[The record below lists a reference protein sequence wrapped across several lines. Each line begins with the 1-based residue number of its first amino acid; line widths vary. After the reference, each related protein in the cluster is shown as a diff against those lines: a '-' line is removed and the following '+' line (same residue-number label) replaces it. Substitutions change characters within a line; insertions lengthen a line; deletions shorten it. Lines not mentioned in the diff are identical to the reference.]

1 MRKLSSFTYSLLV
14 LFILLTIPACR
25 RQEQAGL
32 PTAVPTIALPDRT
45 ATAVPQPTTATASP
59 TAVPQPTAAPLFA
72 VDPAAIDWPPQLVF
86 SSPAPG
92 EEALLNG
99 AITVRFDQ
107 PMNKTAVEAAFAVTD
122 EAGQRV
128 AGEFTW
134 TRDDTLVFTP
144 RSLKRQASY
153 RVQIQET
160 ASGANGRTLN
170 APITLQLQTVGYLQV
185 SQTLPAGDSRDV
197 DSDSAIAVFFNR
209 PVVPLV
215 STAQQ
220 ASLPQPLT
228 FDPPISG
235 QGEWVSSSIY
245 RFVPATPLDAA
256 TTYQVS
262 VADGLTDITGG
273 LLEGGYSWRFSTRSP
288 QVVSIEPPANSYDVN
303 PTLPITITFNTPMDR
318 ASTEASVLLPGV
330 GVGNTAVSYQWLN
343 DDRVLVLKPQ
353 QPLRLETDYQVTIS
367 TGARAARGQANLP
380 RNVVSPFR
388 TVSFPAILYTNP
400 ANNEMA
406 HRYQW
411 GFNINFASPMDINTL
426 EGRLRIEPA
435 PRNPQYYFE
444 TYNNSL
450 YVSFPLERNTTYR
463 VTVPGDA
470 ADPYGNTLGRDYT
483 WQFTTPDY
491 DPIASFNLPQ
501 QISQLSTSF
510 PTQVEVQHRNVSRL
524 NVALYNLRLP
534 LNLIINRYD
543 LYNYRPATEPERTW
557 NISPENRNGLATI
570 ALADG
575 GVLPT
580 GVYLLTLSAP
590 EITEDVFYW
599 QNQRNLLVVAD
610 TNLVIKEMFD
620 EVHVWATDIASGQ
633 PVAGRRLAL
642 YDARGVPLGTAVS
655 DANGF
660 ATFRRAP
667 RPDYLDGVIVTSGE
681 VGAPGFGVA
690 SSAWAEGISPWQF
703 GLNMGYSPATP
714 TFAYL
719 YTDRPIYRP
728 GDTVYFKGIVRD
740 ADYGRYLPP
749 STRSLRIEFNPTFYV
764 EGGSFNQS
772 FEVLVQPDG
781 SFDGE
786 FVLSKDLPLGTYQFY
801 LPGLDYDTSRSFT
814 VAEYRRPEFLVG
826 LTPARPEAVR
836 GEVVEVTLEA
846 SYFFGGPAADLSVNW
861 SVSEMAY
868 YPDIPGPYYS
878 YGDSA
883 NYFYRDY
890 GPFFFGGERSN
901 YLISGEGRTDGNGR
915 LVITLPAD
923 LLRNV
928 EPGSRQVAIE
938 ATVQDLSNFPVSSR
952 ATVTF
957 HAANVYVG
965 IKPAAYITRAGQ
977 GTAVDLNTVNWSGQ
991 NVGNQ
996 PVQVVFYE
1004 RQWRSQRTADFGFYR
1019 TIWEPVD
1026 TEVARAQVTTN
1037 AQGRAT
1043 ASFTPEVGGSYIAVA
1058 TVTDATGR
1066 QQVSSTF
1073 LWVTDNNFVGWRT
1086 DQKERRMELTLDQQT
1101 YQPGDTA
1108 RVLVQS
1114 PFAGPVRAWLT
1125 IERGRLIEQRLVTL
1139 QTNSD
1144 VLEIAIPDLY
1154 APNVYLT
1161 LTAVKPVTPGTD
1173 YPYADIRVGMVEIKV
1188 STQRLTLNVALNARS
1203 AQFAP
1208 GETAVYDITVT
1219 DYLGRPV
1226 QATLSLALVDLA
1238 VLTLKPDNAPPI
1250 QEAFYK
1256 PLPIYSQVGSG
1267 LIVSGEGLEPELPV
1281 EGGGMGGGGGDM
1293 ATEALSRALGD
1304 EEERVRRDFPD
1315 TAYWR
1320 ASIVT
1325 DANGRAQVEIP
1336 LPDSLTTWRLSS
1348 KAVSSDTLVGQG
1360 STDVIV
1366 SLPLLLRPITPRFFT
1381 VGDVVYLGAIVN
1393 NNTNSPIEATV
1404 SLAATGL
1411 SGDLTNKTVTV
1422 PANGRTL
1429 VRWQV
1434 TVEDGTEADLTFRV
1448 SGGGFSDATKPTFG
1462 VGPNNVIPI
1471 YRYDAEDIVGSAGVL
1486 EQAGRQVEA
1495 VLVPPNAD
1503 LRRGTVN
1510 VTLSPSLAAA
1520 LLDSL
1525 TALELES
1532 YETACA
1538 HAIASHLLPNAATAR
1553 ALRDLNLEPK
1563 LRDRLDSLI
1572 LDQIAKIVA
1581 LRLPTGGWSWCY
1593 SNEQDTYLTA
1603 YVLFALVQAAN
1614 AGYEVPREVLDD
1626 GRFLLGSLVEQQPDR
1641 LTAAYELNQQIFYLY
1656 TLYLLGSDYP
1666 DLYDA
1671 YVAAR
1676 RDLLSPY
1683 AKAMLAEIYHGT
1695 DYTPANL
1702 SILLND
1708 LNDSAIFSA
1717 TGTHWQDV
1725 QPYWAN
1731 LESNVRNTAVVI
1743 NALAGIDPQNQLLP
1757 GAIRWLMQA
1766 RRAQLWE
1773 TPYDT
1778 AWSIMALAGWMA
1790 KTGEL
1795 EANFSY
1801 TLALNLKPE
1810 IQGTFTPQNIT
1821 ANERTAIPLAD
1832 LVPNAI
1838 NYFDFQRGQG
1848 NGRLYYTM
1856 HLNSFLLAESVS
1868 AVSRGITV
1876 QRTYYD
1882 AACNPENETCT
1893 PITQVAA
1900 GQQVRV
1906 ELTIIAPNDLIYA
1919 LVRDPLPAGAEAID
1933 PNLATSASNV
1943 GPGVQRM
1950 DADVYRYGYWGW
1962 WFFNRVEFRDEE
1974 VRFYAR
1980 YLPAG
1985 TYQYTYTLQASI
1997 PGAFQVMPA
2006 TARQEFFPEVFGRS
2020 DGLLF
2025 TITGE

>member
-1 MRKLSSFTYSLLV
+1 MRKLSSATCFLLV
-14 LFILLTIPACR
+14 LFVLLTVTACR
-25 RQEQAGL
+25 RAEEAEL
-32 PTAVPTIALPDRT
+32 ATAVPTTLPDRT
-45 ATAVPQPTTATASP
+45 ATAVPQPTTVTAPP
-59 TAVPQPTAAPLFA
+59 TAVPQPTADSLSAI
-72 VDPAAIDWPPQLVF
+72 DPAAIDWPPQLVY

-99 AITVRFDQ
+99 AITMRFDQ
-107 PMNKTAVEAAFAVTD
+107 PMNKTAVEAAFAITD
-122 EAGQRV
+122 EQGQRV
-128 AGEFTW
+128 SGEFTW

-153 RVQIQET
+153 RVQISET

-197 DSDSAIAVFFNR
+197 DSDSAIVVFFNR

-245 RFVPATPLDAA
+245 RFVPAAPLDAA
-256 TTYQVS
+256 TTYQVF
-262 VADGLTDITGG
+262 VAEGLTDVTGG
-273 LLEGGYSWRFSTRSP
+273 LLEDGYRWRFSTRSP
-288 QVVSIEPPANSYDVN
+288 EVIAIQPPANSFGVN

-330 GVGNTAVSYQWLN
+330 GVGNTAVSYQWLDN
-343 DDRVLVLKPQ
+343 DRVLVLKPQ
-353 QPLRLETDYQVTIS
+353 QPLRLQTDYQVTIS
-367 TGARAARGQANLP
+367 TGARAASGQASLS

-388 TVSFPAILYTNP
+388 TVSFPAIIATNP
-400 ANNEMA
+400 ENNKMA
-406 HRYQW
+406 DRYQW
-411 GFNINFASPMDINTL
+411 GFSISFASLMDVSTL
-426 EGRLRIEPA
+426 EGRLRIEPE
-435 PRNPQYYFE
+435 PRNPQYYFNE
-444 TYNNSL
+444 YDNSL
-450 YVSFPLERNTTYR
+450 YVSFPPERNATYR

-483 WQFTTPDY
+483 WQFTTPDF

-510 PTQVEVQHRNVSRL
+510 ATQVEVQHRNVSRL
-524 NVALYNLRLP
+524 DLALYNLGLP
-534 LNLIINRYD
+534 LNLVINRWD
-543 LYNYRPATEPERTW
+543 LQNYRPNAQPDRTW
-557 NISPENRNGLATI
+557 SLPLDNRNGLTAVS
-570 ALADG
+570 LADG

-580 GVYLLTLSAP
+580 GIYLLTLSAP
-590 EITEDVFYW
+590 EVTEETFYW
-599 QNQRNLLVVAD
+599 QNQRNLLIVAD
-610 TNLVIKEMFD
+610 TNLVVKEMYE

-633 PVAGRRLAL
+633 PAAGRRLAL

-667 RPDYLDGVIVTSGE
+667 RPDYLDGVIVTSNE
-681 VGAPGFGVA
+681 VGAAGFGIA
-690 SSAWAEGISPWQF
+690 SSAWAEGVSTWDF
-703 GLNMGYSPATP
+703 GLTQGYRPAVA

-740 ADYGRYLPP
+740 ADYGRYLP
-749 STRSLRIEFNPTFYV
+749 STARSLRIEFNPYFYM
-764 EGGSFNQS
+764 EGPALNQS

-786 FVLSKDLPLGTYQFY
+786 FVLGEDLPLGTYQIY
-801 LPGLDYDTSRSFT
+801 LPGLDYDASRQFT

-826 LTPARPEAVR
+826 LTPEKPEAVR
-836 GEVVEVTLEA
+836 GEVVQVTLEA
-846 SYFFGGPAADLSVNW
+846 SYFFGGPAADLTVNW
-861 SVSEMAY
+861 NVSESAY
-868 YPDIPGPYYS
+868 FPSFPGPYYG
-878 YGDSA
+878 YGDGA
-883 NYFYRDY
+883 NFFYRDY
-890 GPFFFGGERSN
+890 GPFFFGGAPSN
-901 YLISGEGRTDGNGR
+901 YLVSGTGRTDANGR

-928 EPGSRQVAIE
+928 EPGSRTVTIE
-938 ATVQDLSNFPVSSR
+938 ANVQDLSNFPVGSR
-952 ATVTF
+952 TTVTF

-977 GTAVDLNTVNWSGQ
+977 GTAVDLNTINWSGQ
-991 NVGNQ
+991 SVGNQ
-996 PVQVVFYE
+996 PVEVVFYE
-1004 RQWRSQRTADFGFYR
+1004 RQWRSQRTADYGFYR

-1026 TEVARAQVTTN
+1026 TEVARMQVTTN

-1043 ASFTPEVGGSYIAVA
+1043 ASFTPEFGGSYIAVA
-1058 TVTDATGR
+1058 TVTDNTGR

-1073 LWVTDNNFVGWRT
+1073 LWVTDNDFVGWRT
-1086 DQKERRMELTLDQQT
+1086 DQKERRMELTLDQQE

-1144 VLEIAIPDLY
+1144 VLEIPIPEFY
-1154 APNVYLT
+1154 APNVHLT

-1188 STQRLTLNVALNARS
+1188 SIQRLTLNVALNARS
-1203 AQFAP
+1203 AQFVP

-1250 QEAFYK
+1250 QEAFYS
-1256 PLPIYSQVGSG
+1256 PLPIYSQIGSS

-1281 EGGGMGGGGGDM
+1281 ESGGLGGGGGDM

-1320 ASIVT
+1320 ATIVT
-1325 DANGRAQVEIP
+1325 DANGRTQVEIP

-1348 KAVSSDTLVGQG
+1348 KAVTSDTLVGQN
-1360 STDVIV
+1360 SVDVIV
-1366 SLPLLLRPITPRFFT
+1366 TLPLLLRPITPRFFT
-1381 VGDVVYLGAIVN
+1381 VGDVAQIGAIVN
-1393 NNTNSPIEATV
+1393 NNTNNPIEATV

-1411 SGDLTNKTVTV
+1411 SGDLANKTVSV

-1448 SGGGFSDATKPTFG
+1448 SGGGFSDATKPPFG
-1462 VGPNNVIPI
+1462 IGPNNVIPI

-1510 VTLSPSLAAA
+1510 ITLSPSLAAA

-1525 TALELES
+1525 TALEFDV
-1532 YETACA
+1532 YDTACA
-1538 HAIASHLLPNAATAR
+1538 HALASHLLPNAVTAR

-1563 LRDRLDSLI
+1563 LRDQLDSLI
-1572 LDQIAKIVA
+1572 PQQIAQILA
-1581 LRLPTGGWSWCY
+1581 RQLPDGGWGWCY
-1593 SNEQDTYLTA
+1593 SSEQDNYLTA
-1603 YVLFALVQAAN
+1603 YVLFALVQAAD
-1614 AGYEVPREVLDD
+1614 AGYSVPQDVFDN
-1626 GRFLLGSLVEQQPDR
+1626 GRFLLGYLVEKQPTR
-1641 LTAAYELNQQIFYLY
+1641 LTAAHEINEQIFYLY
-1656 TLYLLGSDYP
+1656 TLYLMGSDYP

-1671 YVAAR
+1671 YVATR

-1702 SILLND
+1702 TILLND

-1717 TGTHWQDV
+1717 TGTHWED
-1725 QPYWAN
+1725 PNAYWAN
-1731 LESNVRNTAVVI
+1731 LESDVRNTAVVI
-1743 NALAGIDPQNQLLP
+1743 NALAGIDPQNKLLP
-1757 GAIRWLMQA
+1757 GAIRWLMLA
-1766 RRAQLWE
+1766 RQAQLWE

-1795 EANFSY
+1795 EANFNY
-1801 TLALNLKPE
+1801 ALALNLQPE

-1821 ANERTAIPLAD
+1821 ANERTVVPLSD
-1832 LVPNAI
+1832 LVPNAV
-1838 NYFDFQRGQG
+1838 NFFDFQRGAG

-1868 AVSRGITV
+1868 AVSRGITI

-1882 AACNPENETCT
+1882 AACNPESETCA
-1893 PITQVAA
+1893 PIAQITA

-1906 ELTIIAPNDLIYA
+1906 ELTIIAPNDLIYTV
-1919 LVRDPLPAGAEAID
+1919 VRDPLPAGAEAID
-1933 PNLATSASNV
+1933 PNLATSASGV
-1943 GPGVQRM
+1943 GPGLQRM

-1985 TYQYTYTLQASI
+1985 TYQYTYTMQASI

-2025 TITGE
+2025 TIIGE